1 MGWGRNLMKMTLGI
15 LKAFLKSRIRDKEA
29 LFWTLAFPLMF
40 LIIFGLAFGGNST
53 SSVSTEADE
62 MRYAIYLG
70 EEVAE
75 EMESTIVETS
85 ESMGLKPLLA
95 NSLSDL
101 KESVEKGYDGVEFG
115 MTLIENDGVFDV
127 KAFFNAGAMNKMQF
141 YQSIVTNFV
150 TEIRKDMAGFENI
163 ITVETVDREF
173 TEEPVTNTGYILSG
187 VIAVSISLSGI
198 TALIISFGY
207 YRKQDIIKR
216 LIATPLKGS
225 QFLAAD
231 IINNLL
237 VSIIT
242 IIIIMVFA
250 RLLFR
255 VTFNLNILYF
265 TITYLTS
272 MFLMM
277 GLGGLFL
284 LLFREPNAAM
294 NAANVFSTIM
304 MFFAGVYFPLE
315 LMPKWLQRFGYIL
328 PMTYVAEN
336 LRFSLGQDYMQLSRF
351 WTINIVFIVI
361 AGIAIPLMG
370 KTIFKLE
377 QQ

>member
-1 MGWGRNLMKMTLGI
+1 MKIMMGMI
-15 LKAFLKSRIRDKEA
+15 KALIKSRVRDKNA

-40 LIIFGLAFGGNST
+40 LIIFGLAFGGDSS
-53 SSVSTEADE
+53 SSVSSEGEE
-62 MRYAIYLG
+62 MRYAIYLT
-70 EEVAE
+70 EEVDE
-75 EMESTIVETS
+75 EIESNIIKTS
-85 ESMGLKPLLA
+85 ESMGLKPLLVY
-95 NSLSDL
+95 SLADL
-101 KESVEKGYDGVEFG
+101 KKSVEGGYDGVEFG
-115 MTLIENDGVFDV
+115 ISLKDNNNFFEV

-141 YQSIVTNFV
+141 YQSIVNNFV
-150 TEIRKDMAGFENI
+150 TEFRKTTAGFENI

-173 TEEPVTNTGYILSG
+173 TEEPVTNIGFILSG
-187 VIAVSISLSGI
+187 VIAVSIALSGI
-198 TALIISFGY
+198 TALIVSFGY

-237 VSIIT
+237 VSIVT
-242 IIIIMVFA
+242 ILIIMLLA
-250 RLLFR
+250 RILFQ
-255 VTFNLNILYF
+255 VAFNMNILYF
-265 TITYLTS
+265 AVTYFSS

-277 GLGGLFL
+277 GLGGMLL

-294 NAANVFSTIM
+294 TAANVFSTIM

-315 LMPKWLQRFGYIL
+315 LMPKWLQRFGYFL

-336 LRFSLGQDYMQLSRF
+336 IRFSLGQDYMQLSRF
-351 WTINIVFIVI
+351 WTINVIFILI
-361 AGIAIPLMG
+361 AAIAIPIMG
-370 KTIFKLE
+370 KIIFKLE

>member
-1 MGWGRNLMKMTLGI
+1 MKNTMGI
-15 LKAFLKSRIRDKEA
+15 LKALIKSRIRDKEA

-53 SSVSTEADE
+53 SSVSTKSED
-62 MRYAIYLG
+62 MRYAIFLG
-70 EEVAE
+70 EAFDE
-75 EMESTIVETS
+75 ETETKIIKTS
-85 ESMGLKPLLA
+85 ESLGLKPLLVY
-95 NSLSDL
+95 SVSDL
-101 KESVEKGYDGVEFG
+101 KNSVEKGYDGVEFG
-115 MTLIENDGVFDV
+115 LSLTNKDGVWEVQAYFST
-127 KAFFNAGAMNKMQF
+127 GAMNKMQF
-141 YQSIVTNFV
+141 YQSIVNNFV
-150 TEIRKDMAGFENI
+150 TEFKKNLVGFENI

-173 TEEPVTNTGYILSG
+173 TVEPVTNTGYILSG

-237 VSIIT
+237 VSIVT
-242 IIIIMVFA
+242 IVIIMLFA
-250 RLLFR
+250 RLLFQ
-255 VTFNLNILYF
+255 VSFNMNILYF
-265 TITYLTS
+265 AITYFSS
-272 MFLMM
+272 MFVMM

-315 LMPKWLQRFGYIL
+315 LMPKWLQRFGHVL

-351 WTINIVFIVI
+351 WTINIIFILI